1 MRFID
6 IAPKLFPAETR
17 DSIAWLAEDFR
28 TLDAE
33 EFFDR
38 YPDLL
43 IDYEDSAD
51 FEEECRT
58 GVIGLS
64 TLIVWTMVDQ
74 GILLQLDWEGEEE
87 EGVLAGFLEYRLEG
101 MDDRVIRLDAEP
113 LYEKFR
119 EDAAAECPQLQLG
132 QHLPLLFRYLN
143 AQLLPY
149 GYRML
154 CFDANCDQYYIGV
167 FPLNEAKHLL
177 ALKIDDIM
185 ILDVDDFD
193 RNSTD

>member
-87 EGVLAGFLEYRLEG
+87 EGVLAG
-101 MDDRVIRLDAEP
+101 
-113 LYEKFR
+113 
-119 EDAAAECPQLQLG
+119 
-132 QHLPLLFRYLN
+132 
-143 AQLLPY
+143 
-149 GYRML
+149 
-154 CFDANCDQYYIGV
+154 
-167 FPLNEAKHLL
+167 
-177 ALKIDDIM
+177 
-185 ILDVDDFD
+185 
-193 RNSTD
+193 S